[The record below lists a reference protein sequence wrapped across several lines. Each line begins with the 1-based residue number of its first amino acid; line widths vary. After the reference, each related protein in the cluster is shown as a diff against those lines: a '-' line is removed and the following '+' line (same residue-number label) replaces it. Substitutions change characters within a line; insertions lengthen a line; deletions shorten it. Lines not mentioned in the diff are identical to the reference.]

1 MINAYKDE
9 ENKRKEMEF
18 NIKRQELEPPERKRR
33 SSSRKN
39 KNIHIIAKPCNHVIE
54 KNSKEVI
61 VRQVNEVP
69 NDEVGCSPIPRP
81 LSQPVQPIN
90 HVQQAPPPPQQILN
104 LQQHYQTQYVL
115 VPVEMLRNKKI
126 RRTRSTD
133 VDPDTPTPQLI
144 QQPQKLIVESVSTQ
158 TSDRSLNAGSELQ
171 KKTSEDWLSGFDDRD
186 GERID
191 LDEETDEVDSDK
203 VMKRR
208 REFEEKKSCKRGN
221 DHEQASSETRVSIES
236 DAPPNPA
243 PPPSTTPETSSTTP
257 STVTS
262 STSDPN
268 APTASDAASGTGTGT
283 ESSDT
288 PASSAPP
295 TSAASGP
302 PAPKSNDKDST
313 GDKIYVK
320 SEYCGAPG
328 EKVTTISSN
337 VSSQQPKSKAPAPR
351 PSIFPY
357 FVEPKAPSSDVS
369 TSKASSKMT
378 NPDPGNSGSSFALY
392 REKQKKMA
400 TDSAK
405 VYNGPT
411 KKEKDPK

>member
-1 MINAYKDE
+1 M
-9 ENKRKEMEF
+9 
-18 NIKRQELEPPERKRR
+18 
-33 SSSRKN
+33 
-39 KNIHIIAKPCNHVIE
+39 
-54 KNSKEVI
+54 
-61 VRQVNEVP
+61 
-69 NDEVGCSPIPRP
+69 
-81 LSQPVQPIN
+81 
-90 HVQQAPPPPQQILN
+90 
-104 LQQHYQTQYVL
+104 
-115 VPVEMLRNKKI
+115 
-126 RRTRSTD
+126 
-133 VDPDTPTPQLI
+133 DPDTPTPQLI

-328 EKVTTISSN
+328 EKVTTISSSLLFFLFFFRN
-337 VSSQQPKSKAPAPR
+337 SEINFPMFATLQTFLVNNQNPR
-351 PSIFPY
+351 LQLHVHQFFRILL
-357 FVEPKAPSSDVS
+357 
-369 TSKASSKMT
+369 
-378 NPDPGNSGSSFALY
+378 N
-392 REKQKKMA
+392 QKLRVPMFQLVKHLQR
-400 TDSAK
+400 
-405 VYNGPT
+405 
-411 KKEKDPK
+411 